1 MGLGRAALA
10 VVVQVQQIAAVLP
23 LVWVS
28 VHHRIEHRAVHLRRG
43 LHAVKGVDIGDL
55 SAQCLFA
62 GKAHGQKREVI
73 VGDAVCGVTFAFG
86 ICVYVYALL
95 VPNLLFKQ
103 SL

>member
-23 LVWVS
+23 LDWVS
-28 VHHRIEHRAVHLRRG
+28 FHHRIEHRAMHLRCG

-62 GKAHGQKREVI
+62 GKAHGQQREAV
-73 VGDAVCGVTFAFG
+73 VGYAVGGERTAC
-86 ICVYVYALL
+86 
-95 VPNLLFKQ
+95 
-103 SL
+103 

>member
-1 MGLGRAALA
+1 M
-10 VVVQVQQIAAVLP
+10 
-23 LVWVS
+23 
-28 VHHRIEHRAVHLRRG
+28 HLRRG
-43 LHAVKGVDIGDL
+43 LCGHHAVEGVDIGGL

-62 GKAHGQKREVI
+62 GKAHGQQREVI

>member
-28 VHHRIEHRAVHLRRG
+28 FHHRIEHRAAHLRCG
-43 LHAVKGVDIGDL
+43 LHAVKGIDIGDL

-62 GKAHGQKREVI
+62 GKAHGQNRKAVA
-73 VGDAVCGVTFAFG
+73 GYAVCGKRAS
-86 ICVYVYALL
+86 C
-95 VPNLLFKQ
+95 
-103 SL
+103 